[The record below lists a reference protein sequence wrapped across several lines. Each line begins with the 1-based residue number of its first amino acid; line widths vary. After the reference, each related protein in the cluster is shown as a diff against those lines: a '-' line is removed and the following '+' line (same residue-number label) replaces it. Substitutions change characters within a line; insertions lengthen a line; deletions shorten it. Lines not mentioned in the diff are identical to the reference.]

1 MGRGHVRLQSKFL
14 SDKTLK
20 KLSEKAV
27 HPQCKRPEKTIQPA
41 GLQLRH
47 LECVVASEKKKEK
60 KVELRVKVISLNE
73 VLSITSVGS

>member
-47 LECVVASEKKKEK
+47 LECVVALEKKKK